1 MDCFFGADGQTSMA
15 EARWGLIMR
24 FISSW
29 ADLKGRREKNVYGC
43 FPTGKFENF
52 LDQLLEN
59 LAVTTSHHQQVKN
72 TDD

>member
-1 MDCFFGADGQTSMA
+1 MGLDNEVSSCHGKIEKVGAKKMFMGVFQ
-15 EARWGLIMR
+15 L
-24 FISSW
+24 
-29 ADLKGRREKNVYGC
+29 
-43 FPTGKFENF
+43 ENLTIF

>member
-1 MDCFFGADGQTSMA
+1 MG
-15 EARWGLIMR
+15 E
-24 FISSW
+24 
-29 ADLKGRREKNVYGC
+29 LKGKREKKIYGC
-43 FPTGKFENF
+43 FPAGKFDNF